1 METQAHTLH
10 MQQGCVVVCCAPW
23 AVLQA
28 TDRGLRQVAALS
40 CYRDS
45 VQPPILNVWIQ
56 KGWMHGQVEIEWIN

>member
-1 METQAHTLH
+1 M
-10 MQQGCVVVCCAPW
+10 VCCAPW